1 MAVAAA
7 ERLNFFDD
15 IAVAASECVLTCV
28 QVLHSA
34 RNDGEALHAQFGVGL
49 RNVHDT
55 QLAHME
61 VERAEGRTFPQR
73 LKLEEICEIY
83 CPDKAEMLREGKDAI
98 QVKYTFPQNEVEVW
112 QNCGEGEKEIRRTYG
127 KNMAKETKWVEN
139 GPKVLRSWKTKQKNK
154 QTKNTGQKCCKVY
167 RKRTKN
173 WEEKGCPKCG
183 DRD

>member
-1 MAVAAA
+1 MILLLQNNNNPGRQVPEIEAVS
-7 ERLNFFDD
+7 
-15 IAVAASECVLTCV
+15 VVSTCV

-61 VERAEGRTFPQR
+61 VERAEGRTFPLR

-83 CPDKAEMLREGKDAI
+83 CPAKAEMLREGKDAI
-98 QVKYTFPQNEVEVW
+98 QVKYTFPQNEAQVW
-112 QNCGEGEKEIRRTYG
+112 QNCGEGEKIRGKYG
-127 KNMAKETKWVEN
+127 KNVAKETKGVEN
-139 GPKVLRSWKTKQKNK
+139 GPKVLQTRNKRDKNVAKCIEREQKT
-154 QTKNTGQKCCKVY
+154 
-167 RKRTKN
+167 R
-173 WEEKGCPKCG
+173 EEKVWPKCG

>member
-83 CPDKAEMLREGKDAI
+83 CPAKAEMLREGKDAI

-127 KNMAKETKWVEN
+127 KNMAKETK
-139 GPKVLRSWKTKQKNK
+139 
-154 QTKNTGQKCCKVY
+154 
-167 RKRTKN
+167 
-173 WEEKGCPKCG
+173 
-183 DRD
+183 